1 MSRAPR
7 SFPIPNLPAL
17 AEFAKIGFVNMLA
30 FRLRY
35 YTGIL
40 TYFINVTVYYFI
52 WRAVYEADP
61 GFASLSFREMLTYV
75 SVAWI
80 IRSLYFNNIDV
91 QISQDI
97 IEGKITTALLK
108 PIDLQAATI
117 ARALGEAAFR
127 MIMLTVPSAIVLFLV
142 YRLQPPSSFTA
153 FALFLLALLA
163 SVLIVSALNF
173 IVGGFAVKMKS
184 ILGLLRAK
192 FYIMDLLSGLI
203 VPISLF
209 PAPFREISE
218 ALPFQHIV
226 YTPLML
232 YLGKLNGAEALWE
245 LGVSWAWVAGM
256 IAMGSLF
263 WRRMMRHMTIHGG

>member
-1 MSRAPR
+1 MTLPT
-7 SFPIPNLPAL
+7 PNLPAL
-17 AEFAKIGFVNMLA
+17 LEFGKIGFVNMLA

-52 WRAVYEADP
+52 WRAIYAADP

-108 PIDLQAATI
+108 PIDVQAATL
-117 ARALGEAAFR
+117 ARALGESVFR
-127 MIMLTVPSAIVLFLV
+127 MIMLTLPSTVVLFLV
-142 YRLQPPSSFTA
+142 YELLPPSGALA
-153 FALFLLALLA
+153 FAMFLLALLG

-192 FYIMDLLSGLI
+192 FYVMDLLSGLI

-209 PAPFREISE
+209 PSPFREISE
-218 ALPFQHIV
+218 WLPFQHIV

-232 YLGKLNGAEALWE
+232 YLGKLSGAAAWQA
-245 LGVSWAWVAGM
+245 LGVAWAWVFGM
-256 IAMGSLF
+256 ILIGSIF

>member
-1 MSRAPR
+1 MTLAGWT
-7 SFPIPNLPAL
+7 NLPAL

-52 WRAVYEADP
+52 WRAIYEADP
-61 GFASLSFREMLTYV
+61 AFASLSFEEMLTYV

-80 IRSLYFNNIDV
+80 IRSLYFNNVDV
-91 QISQDI
+91 QISQEI
-97 IEGKITTALLK
+97 IEGKITASLLK

-117 ARALGEAAFR
+117 ARVLGESGFR
-127 MIMLTVPSAIVLFLV
+127 LIMLTLPSAALLFLI
-142 YRLQPPSSFTA
+142 YRLRLPA
-153 FALFLLALLA
+153 GWLEFLQFGLALLA
-163 SVLIVSALNF
+163 SILLVSSINF

-192 FYIMDLLSGLI
+192 FYVMDLLSGLV

-209 PAPFREISE
+209 PSPFLEISE
-218 ALPFQHIV
+218 VLPFQHIV

-232 YLGKLNGAEALWE
+232 YLGKLPGGEAWQA
-245 LGVSWAWVAGM
+245 LGIAWAWVLALLVT
-256 IAMGSLF
+256 GSVF
-263 WRRMMRHMTIHGG
+263 WNRMSKHMTIHGG